1 MEHQNEHIP
10 GVPGEEGVVRG
21 GAHSDQT
28 DYVLTPKERRRLAL
42 EEVNTCTHNSEMPC
56 SHACS

>member
-10 GVPGEEGVVRG
+10 GVLGEERVARG

-28 DYVLTPKERRRLAL
+28 DYVLTAKERRRLAL
-42 EEVNTCTHNSEMPC
+42 EEVI
-56 SHACS
+56 